1 MIAAASEGA
10 GMKRLLAG
18 LALVP
23 LLASAA
29 ASATFFVEPF
39 GDDANDCSYKAA
51 CATMQ
56 HVVDKRCPST
66 EPCLVQLARGIYHQ
80 KVSVIYHRV
89 VSFVG
94 DCRDRKA
101 VVDDD
106 KAMIDGLPC
115 SKIKQGRPAYLTI
128 TFDYEGGYSNDPG
141 DPGGQRNWHHPS
153 NAGLFL
159 FFTPDASSDGGFVA
173 V

>member
-1 MIAAASEGA
+1 GMIAAASEGV

-39 GDDANDCSYKAA
+39 GDDANDCSYKAP
-51 CATMQ
+51 CASMQ

-80 KVSVIYHRV
+80 KVS
-89 VSFVG
+89 SST
-94 DCRDRKA
+94 A
-101 VVDDD
+101 
-106 KAMIDGLPC
+106 AW
-115 SKIKQGRPAYLTI
+115 S
-128 TFDYEGGYSNDPG
+128 
-141 DPGGQRNWHHPS
+141 
-153 NAGLFL
+153 
-159 FFTPDASSDGGFVA
+159 ASSAIAGTA
-173 V
+173 RRSSTTIRP